1 MTTKEHQAA
10 QWKDKQAAYWKEN
23 LTYITILLS
32 IWFAVSYLFGIIFA
46 DALDS
51 IHLGGFP
58 LGFWFANQGSE
69 VIFVL
74 LILVYVKL
82 MNHLDIKYDVHEQ

>member
-1 MTTKEHQAA
+1 MSTKEHY
-10 QWKDKQAAYWKEN
+10 AAYWKEN
-23 LTYITILLS
+23 LIYIVVLLG
-32 IWFAVSYLFGIIFA
+32 IWFAVSYLFGILVV
-46 DALDS
+46 DSLDS
-51 IHLGGFP
+51 IKLFGFP

-82 MNHLDIKYDVHEQ
+82 MNRLDEKYDVHEL

>member
-1 MTTKEHQAA
+1 MATKEN
-10 QWKDKQAAYWKEN
+10 QAAYWKEN
-23 LTYITILLS
+23 LRYIIILLS
-32 IWFAVSYLFGIIFA
+32 IWFTVSYLFGIVFA
-46 DALDS
+46 NALDN
-51 IHLGGFP
+51 IHIAGFP

-82 MNHLDIKYDVHEQ
+82 MNKLDMKYDVHEK